1 MSKKTINPM
10 EITREELLNLAAQ
23 KLVDDAVLED
33 SLSEYAKSLIQK
45 EIQKLFNDELK
56 TKVDT
61 FLTEEMSRVLGQEIC
76 PVDIY
81 GEKAGQPTTLRAVLA
96 ERAKVF
102 WNVNVDSQGREKA
115 YGGSPRHQVM
125 FREIIND
132 EFKKAIAAN
141 IDLMAKTFKDALAAD
156 AVAITKAHIDKIIH
170 LK

>member
-1 MSKKTINPM
+1 M

-23 KLVDDAVLED
+23 KLVDDAVSED
-33 SLSEYAKSLIQK
+33 SLTDYAHSLIQN
-45 EIQKLFNDELK
+45 EIQKLCADKLK
-56 TKVDT
+56 TKVDS
-61 FLTEEMSRVLGQEIC
+61 FLTEEMSRILGQEIC

-81 GEKAGQPTTLRAVLA
+81 GEKTGQPTTIRAVLA

-102 WNVNVDSQGREKA
+102 WNVNVDTAGREQS

-125 FREIIND
+125 FREIINE

-156 AVAITKAHIDKIIH
+156 AIAITRAHIDKIIH